1 MSEDLKIGI
10 GIFSSVAG
18 VLIFVGLMIFAALKI
33 HEYHDDKF
41 IEICESAGGVVVPTN
56 DGLICERD

>member
-1 MSEDLKIGI
+1 MSEDLKIGL
-10 GIFSSVAG
+10 GIFSAVAG
-18 VLIFVGLMIFAALKI
+18 VLIFVGLTGFAAFKVS
-33 HEYHDDKF
+33 EYHDDKF

>member
-1 MSEDLKIGI
+1 MSEDLKIGL

-18 VLIFVGLMIFAALKI
+18 VLFFGGLAAFAAFKVD
-33 HEYHDDKF
+33 EYHDDKF